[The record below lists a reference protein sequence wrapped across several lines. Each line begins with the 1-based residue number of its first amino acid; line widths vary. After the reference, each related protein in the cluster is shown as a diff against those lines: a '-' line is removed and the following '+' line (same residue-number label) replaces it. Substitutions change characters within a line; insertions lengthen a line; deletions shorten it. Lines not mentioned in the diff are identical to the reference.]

1 MSNTIQYQGRQA
13 RREGSEQRRKAILE
27 AALRIIISDGI
38 RSVRH
43 RAVAKE
49 ADVPL
54 SATTYYFKDIHE
66 LIADSFTLFAERAM
80 EEVIKP
86 FQEEALRLMDAV
98 PDTTSSEG
106 REQLVEMLAMA
117 ISAYIEQGA
126 KERQAHNL
134 AEQAFYQEAMIEDG
148 LRRLALHYRHEQVKV
163 LYHACERLAVAEPQ
177 FAAEL
182 IYNQVLAWEQ
192 ELLLSAEA
200 FKDGGLLKR
209 TRHLLRLILLT

>member
-1 MSNTIQYQGRQA
+1 MTATIKYQGRQA

-49 ADVPL
+49 AEVPL

-86 FQEEALRLMDAV
+86 FHEEALRLMESV
-98 PDTTSSEG
+98 PETDSEEG
-106 REQLVEMLAMA
+106 RQQLIDVLATA
-117 ISAYIEQGA
+117 ISAYVEQGA
-126 KERQAHNL
+126 QGRREHNL
-134 AEQAFYQEAMIEDG
+134 AEQAFYQEAMIEDN
-148 LRRLALHYRHEQVKV
+148 LRRLAIHYRQEQIKV
-163 LYHACERLAVAEPQ
+163 LCHACDRLGVAAPQ
-177 FAAEL
+177 LAAEL
-182 IYNQVLAWEQ
+182 IFSQVLGWEQ
-192 ELLLSAEA
+192 ELLLDADA
-200 FKDGGLLKR
+200 FQEGTLFQR
-209 TRHLLRLILLT
+209 AQYLLRLVLNS